1 MHKKLEFIFEKSF
14 SNLFVFVMAALLLFS
29 AAFGAGSY
37 TVQQHAIS
45 EYRNQLEQ
53 TRREFDKASNRQSA
67 IEAITYEAIQYVD
80 RADSI
85 YSESISTVGEL
96 RTQFEEVRKYTECLE
111 KYIYSIRSY
120 SIDGNNDSSNNRSEQ

>member
-96 RTQFEEVRKYTECLE
+96 RTQFEEVRKYTEGLE